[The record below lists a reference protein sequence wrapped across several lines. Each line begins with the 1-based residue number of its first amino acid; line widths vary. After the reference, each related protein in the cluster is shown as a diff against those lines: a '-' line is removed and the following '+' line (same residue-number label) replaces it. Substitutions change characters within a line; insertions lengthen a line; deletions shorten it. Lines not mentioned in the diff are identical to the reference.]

1 MRIQIYSPFLV
12 LILTVGILIAGCGNS
27 ETNTDDKAQSSESSQ
42 EDIVQKLTLVSPIYT
57 IDKKYKSMKGPY
69 SVKTFTL
76 GDDEE
81 QEIVWVKSMTAEVL
95 SEDGQKVLSDEFM
108 CHANLDFVSR
118 EQKKLF
124 GNEARGPY
132 NRLFTLS
139 QGQTQIKFPE
149 GFGIPMLSDTKI
161 ELTTQVLNH
170 NEVENLPIKVRQK
183 VTIEYVRDK
192 DLKEPLTPLYR
203 QDGAYIL
210 VSMSDQPAIFN
221 VENPLDVHSGAS
233 CMPGENAGTDVYRDK
248 FGRMF
253 SGHWAVK
260 PGKEENHT
268 VITENMSVP
277 YDTEIHA
284 IGVHLHPFAESLSL
298 KDLTTGE
305 IIYTSEPTQKTGAVG
320 LANVPY
326 YSNQEGIPLYK
337 DHEYSM
343 ISVYDNTTADE
354 HDAMAVFGIYA
365 IDHDFNPTAELNQ

>member
-1 MRIQIYSPFLV
+1 MRIEKFNPLLV
-12 LILTVGILIAGCGNS
+12 LILSVGILIAGCGNGD
-27 ETNTDDKAQSSESSQ
+27 TNTDDATQTSEVSQ
-42 EDIVQKLTLVSPIYT
+42 EDIVKKLTLVSPIYT

-108 CHANLDFVSR
+108 CHANLDFTSR
-118 EQKKLF
+118 RQRELF

-170 NEVENLPIKVRQK
+170 NEVENLPINVRQK
-183 VTIEYVRDK
+183 ITIEYVRDK

-210 VSMSDQPAIFN
+210 VSMTGEPAIFN

-284 IGVHLHPFAESLSL
+284 IGVHLHPFAESLIL
-298 KDLTTGE
+298 KDLTTDKV
-305 IIYTSEPTQKTGAVG
+305 IYKSEPTQKTGAVG

-326 YSNQEGIPLYK
+326 YSDQEGIPLYK

-343 ISVYDNTTADE
+343 ISVYNNTTPDD

-365 IDHDFNPTAELNQ
+365 IDHDFNPSPKLGE